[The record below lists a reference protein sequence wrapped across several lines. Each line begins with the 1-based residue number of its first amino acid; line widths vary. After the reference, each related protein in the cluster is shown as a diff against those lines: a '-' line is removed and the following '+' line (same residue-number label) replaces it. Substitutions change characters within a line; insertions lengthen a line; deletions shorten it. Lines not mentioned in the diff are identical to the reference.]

1 MSDLLIRGVDTQAI
15 QRLKVRAKR
24 NGRSL
29 QGEAK
34 LILEQA
40 AGHSMPEALA
50 AAGEWRKKLGRKG
63 PAKRGKRF
71 EDSTILLREDRE
83 R

>member
-1 MSDLLIRGVDTQAI
+1 MPDILIRGVDPKILA
-15 QRLKVRAKR
+15 RLKARAER

-34 LILEQA
+34 LILEHA
-40 AGHSMPEALA
+40 AGHTLVEALA
-50 AAGEWRKKLGRKG
+50 SAGRWRKKL
-63 PAKRGKRF
+63 AKRGARF
-71 EDSTILLREDRE
+71 DDSTDLIREDRG

>member
-1 MSDLLIRGVDTQAI
+1 MSDILIRGVDTRAL
-15 QRLKVRAKR
+15 QRLKARAKR

-40 AGHSMPEALA
+40 AGHSLPAALA
-50 AAGEWRKKLGRKG
+50 AAGQWRKKLSRQGR
-63 PAKRGKRF
+63 RF
-71 EDSTILLREDRE
+71 TDSATLIREDRE

>member
-1 MSDLLIRGVDTQAI
+1 MSDILIRGVDTQTL
-15 QRLKVRAKR
+15 QRLKARAKR

-40 AGHSMPEALA
+40 AGHSLPEALA
-50 AAGEWRKKLGRKG
+50 AAGQWRRKLAKQGR
-63 PAKRGKRF
+63 RF
-71 EDSTILLREDRE
+71 TDSAALIREDRA

>member
-1 MSDLLIRGVDTQAI
+1 MSDILIRGIDGNTI
-15 QRLKVRAKR
+15 QRLKARAKR

-34 LILEQA
+34 LILEHA
-40 AGHSMPEALA
+40 AGHSLPEALNA
-50 AAGEWRKKLGRKG
+50 AAQWRRRL
-63 PAKRGKRF
+63 AKQGKCF
-71 EDSTILLREDRE
+71 TDAAASIREDRE

>member
-1 MSDLLIRGVDTQAI
+1 MPDILIRGVDRQSLA
-15 QRLKVRAKR
+15 RLKARAQR

-34 LILEQA
+34 LILENA
-40 AGHSMPEALA
+40 AGHTLPEALA
-50 AAGEWRKKLGRKG
+50 SAGRWRRKLAGHT
-63 PAKRGKRF
+63 KRF
-71 EDSTILLREDRE
+71 SNSADLIREDRQ

>member
-40 AGHSMPEALA
+40 AGHSLPEALA
-50 AAGEWRKKLGRKG
+50 AAGEWRKKL
-63 PAKRGKRF
+63 AKRGKPF
-71 EDSTILLREDRE
+71 ADSASLIREDRE

>member
-1 MSDLLIRGVDTQAI
+1 MPDILIRGLDTRAL
-15 QRLKVRAKR
+15 QRLKARAKG

-34 LILEQA
+34 LILEHA
-40 AGHSMPEALA
+40 AGHSLPEALSA
-50 AAGEWRKKLGRKG
+50 AARWRKKLARQGQRST
-63 PAKRGKRF
+63 
-71 EDSTILLREDRE
+71 DSIAMIREDRE

>member
-1 MSDLLIRGVDTQAI
+1 MSDILIRDVDARAL
-15 QRLKVRAKR
+15 QRLKARAKR

-40 AGHSMPEALA
+40 AGHSLSEALT
-50 AAGEWRKKLGRKG
+50 AAGHWRKKL
-63 PAKRGKRF
+63 AKRGAPRT
-71 EDSTILLREDRE
+71 DSTALIREDRD

>member
-1 MSDLLIRGVDTQAI
+1 MSDILIRGVDARTL
-15 QRLKVRAKR
+15 QRLKARAKR

-34 LILEQA
+34 LILEHA
-40 AGHSMPEALA
+40 AGHSLPEALA
-50 AAGEWRKKLGRKG
+50 AAGQWRKQL
-63 PAKRGKRF
+63 AKRGRRF
-71 EDSTILLREDRE
+71 TDSATLIREDRE